1 MKSEIEYFF
10 LEDFKEKLELAK
22 EIKAKGDA
30 AIVEVV
36 MENINSK
43 ILISENEEKC
53 ISVKKG
59 EYILFTDYFGKKE
72 FTFFRTIEFYMIDK
86 NPSLLS
92 ILELLIE
99 EKEMRTIRDMISASV
114 DADTSLNPSFLE
126 RVIEKHQYE

>member
-30 AIVEVV
+30 AIVELV
-36 MENINSK
+36 MGDFYSK

-72 FTFFRTIEFYMIDK
+72 FTFFKMLDFYMIDK
-86 NPSLLS
+86 NPSVIS
-92 ILELLIE
+92 ILALLIE
-99 EKEMRTIRDMISASV
+99 EKEMITIRDRISASV